1 MPRLGICRKYRR
13 RWATR
18 EGLDYMGETTMDKA
32 TLAGAAM
39 IAVAAV
45 TLPTVMAWSQSPA
58 PAATGTEAGGP
69 RGSGAGHEGP
79 GREGMRRGGDR
90 WARDVSPQQACV
102 DRIARRAGFVAAMG
116 VKLNLT
122 ADQKPLWEKLVTA
135 TQSAQE
141 SQRKQCDALPASRDG
156 ADKLTVIDRMHHREQ
171 MLQARLQ
178 GLQQVEP
185 AVQALYQSLTPE
197 QKAVL
202 DHPFRR
208 G

>member
-1 MPRLGICRKYRR
+1 MN
-13 RWATR
+13 
-18 EGLDYMGETTMDKA
+18 KA

-45 TLPTVMAWSQSPA
+45 TVPAVMAWSQSPPP
-58 PAATGTEAGGP
+58 PAAFGAMPDGP
-69 RGSGAGHEGP
+69 RGPGGPGHEG
-79 GREGMRRGGDR
+79 MRGGR
-90 WARDVSPQQACV
+90 WARDMSPQKACV

-122 ADQKPLWEKLVTA
+122 ADQKPLWDKLVAA

-141 SQRKQCDALPASRDG
+141 GQRKLCDALPASREG

-171 MLQARLQ
+171 VLQARLQ
-178 GLQQVEP
+178 AMQQAEP

>member
-1 MPRLGICRKYRR
+1 MN
-13 RWATR
+13 
-18 EGLDYMGETTMDKA
+18 KA

-39 IAVAAV
+39 IAVAGV
-45 TLPTVMAWSQSPA
+45 TLPTVLAWSQTPPPA
-58 PAATGTEAGGP
+58 SAAGDERGSAMGDRMGGP
-69 RGSGAGHEGP
+69 MMRMHGGAG
-79 GREGMRRGGDR
+79 RMMMRRNE
-90 WARDVSPQQACV
+90 SPQQACV
-102 DRIARRAGFVAAMG
+102 DRIARRAGFVAAIG

-122 ADQKPLWEKLVTA
+122 TDQKPLWDKLVTA
-135 TQSAQE
+135 TQGAQAD
-141 SQRKQCDALPASRDG
+141 QRKLCDALPTSRDSD
-156 ADKLTVIDRMHHREQ
+156 DKLTIIDRMHHREQ
-171 MLQARLQ
+171 MMQTRLK

>member
-1 MPRLGICRKYRR
+1 
-13 RWATR
+13 
-18 EGLDYMGETTMDKA
+18 MDKT

-39 IAVAAV
+39 IAVAVV
-45 TLPTVMAWSQSPA
+45 TMPAVMAWSQSTPSA
-58 PAATGTEAGGP
+58 PAAGDERGAATGDRMGGQMM
-69 RGSGAGHEGP
+69 RMHGDGAGRMMMHRNE
-79 GREGMRRGGDR
+79 
-90 WARDVSPQQACV
+90 SPQQACV
-102 DRIARRAGFVAAMG
+102 DRIARRAGFVASIG

-122 ADQKPLWEKLVTA
+122 ADQKPLWDKLVTA
-135 TQSAQE
+135 TQTAQVD
-141 SQRKQCDALPASRDG
+141 QRKLCDALPTSRDSD
-156 ADKLTVIDRMHHREQ
+156 DKLTVIDRMHHREQ
-171 MLQARLQ
+171 MMQTRLK

>member
-1 MPRLGICRKYRR
+1 MN
-13 RWATR
+13 
-18 EGLDYMGETTMDKA
+18 KA

-39 IAVAAV
+39 IAVSVV
-45 TLPTVMAWSQSPA
+45 TLPAVFAWSQSP
-58 PAATGTEAGGP
+58 PTP
-69 RGSGAGHEGP
+69 SGAGDERGAAMGEHMGGP
-79 GREGMRRGGDR
+79 MMRMHGDGAGRMMMRRNE
-90 WARDVSPQQACV
+90 SPQQACV
-102 DRIARRAGFVAAMG
+102 DRIARRAGFVAATG

-122 ADQKPLWEKLVTA
+122 ADQKPLWDKLVAA

-141 SQRKQCDALPASRDG
+141 GQRKQCDALPTSRDG

-171 MLQARLQ
+171 MLQTRLQ

-185 AVQALYQSLTPE
+185 AVQALYQALTPE